1 MPYKPKQV
9 VGSDYELMKEWD
21 FEKNNELSLDPFSLG
36 LGSHTKAW
44 WKCEKGHSWYAMI
57 SNRSRHDRGCPY
69 CSHQLPIPGE
79 TDLETLYPELAKQ
92 WHPTKNKL
100 KPSEVMPGTHK
111 KAWWICEKSHEWE
124 AQVKSRTTGV
134 GCPYCSNKKVLYGFN
149 DLATI
154 NPDLAK
160 EWHPTKNGDL
170 TPSDVTPSSGKKV
183 WWKCSFG
190 HEWEAQI
197 CNRNAGRGCPECSD
211 SLRTSF
217 PEQAIFYYIK
227 QVFPD
232 AVSSY
237 KEIFR
242 SSMELDIFIPSLKV
256 GIEYDGKTYHSDS
269 KNQIRDAKK
278 YKICKEN
285 GITLIRIREMS
296 RYSPIIMCDHK
307 IEIPDASDK
316 YLNWAINNLC
326 YHLGK
331 IVMPD
336 VRKDRKKI
344 LGYLNNKKVSLASEF
359 PEVAAEWDY
368 EENYP
373 LIPENFPPHSN
384 ERVGWKC
391 NACGHKWKAAIG
403 DRTGEDKNG
412 CPVCAKKRGG
422 TKRVKSLVK
431 KNGSLASLYP
441 ELLEEW
447 DFEKNII
454 IGLDPYNITP
464 GSGKKANWI
473 CKKCGYSWDAA
484 INHRVHGRGC
494 PFCAGK
500 VVITGKNDL
509 ATLRPDLMKEWDY
522 DKNNKIGLNPTKLP
536 IRTAKKAFW
545 VCSACENRWS
555 ASICSRSA
563 GSGCPEFRKH
573 PRKNK

>member
-1 MPYKPKQV
+1 
-9 VGSDYELMKEWD
+9 MKEWD
-21 FEKNNELSLDPFSLG
+21 YEKNDTLSLDPFSLG
-36 LGSHTKAW
+36 ISSHTKAW
-44 WKCEKGHSWYAMI
+44 WKCNEGHSWYSSI
-57 SNRSRHDRGCPY
+57 SNRTRKGHMNGCPY
-69 CSHQLPIPGE
+69 CAHQLLIPGE

-111 KAWWICEKSHEWE
+111 KAWWICDKGHEWE
-124 AQVKSRTTGV
+124 AQIKSRVTGV
-134 GCPYCSNKKVLYGFN
+134 SCPYCSNKKVLYGFN

-232 AVSSY
+232 AISSY
-237 KEIFR
+237 KDIFK
-242 SSMELDIFIPSLKV
+242 SSMELDIYIPTIKV

-285 GITLIRIREMS
+285 GIILIRIREMS
-296 RYSPIIMCDHK
+296 RYTPITMCDHK

-316 YLNWAINNLC
+316 YLNWAINKLC

-331 IVMPD
+331 NVVPD
-336 VRKDRKKI
+336 VRRDRNEI
-344 LGYLNNKKVSLASEF
+344 LSYLNNKKVSLASEF
-359 PEVAAEWDY
+359 PEIAAEWDY
-368 EENYP
+368 KENYP

-391 NACGHKWKAAIG
+391 KDCGHKWKAAIG

-422 TKRVKSLVK
+422 AKRVRSLVK

-447 DFEKNII
+447 DFEKNSK
-454 IGLDPYNITP
+454 IGLDPYSITP

-473 CKKCGYSWDAA
+473 CKKCEYSWSTT
-484 INHRVHGRGC
+484 INHRIHGRGC
-494 PFCAGK
+494 PYCAGK
-500 VVITGKNDL
+500 AVVTGKNDL
-509 ATLRPDLMKEWDY
+509 AILKPDLMKEWDY
-522 DKNNKIGLNPTKLP
+522 EKNNMLGLDPKKLP
-536 IRTAKKAFW
+536 VRTAKKAYW
-545 VCSACENRWS
+545 ICSVCGNRWK

-563 GSGCPEFRKH
+563 GSGCPYYRYHDK
-573 PRKNK
+573 